1 MIDLGDYFEGFAVK
15 VLADVDVNK
24 LTSNQHEFNG
34 SKPFRE
40 LLGTPVGKNYLPTRM
55 AYLDDD
61 LEEMPELFETSL
73 TWYDTRENHPT
84 RTPEYRLLYLAE
96 AEHIIYR
103 AQAGDTLFLAKEENG
118 RLILVIARE
127 GSTILR
133 QLQWIFAVQDPNESL
148 LVATDMEQQPD
159 REEMASEELLAV
171 LGIEVDL
178 SDDRLLDSIQA
189 NFPTTLWP
197 STQDFARFARSMVTD
212 ADPTRDPDGTLMRW
226 VSMEHRLFRTLEK
239 LRIGDSIAKG
249 FLGADGD
256 VDVDA
261 FLKLSL
267 SVHNR
272 RKSRA
277 GLSLEEHLGAVLASN
292 SVRYVKKAKTEGKK
306 EPDFL
311 FPSKEAYKDPNFP
324 QTCLTMLG
332 SKTTLKD
339 RWRQVLNEANRIPNK
354 HLLTLQPA
362 ISEDQTA
369 EMQDERLQ
377 LVIPKELH
385 HQGFS
390 TAQQQWL
397 MGLDD
402 FIAEMKAR
410 EQRTTSVKGEIIA
423 DWSVPG
429 EGLTA
434 GYAPAAAELGA
445 EAP

>member
-1 MIDLGDYFEGFAVK
+1 MIDIGDYFQGFAVK

-24 LTSNQHEFNG
+24 LSSNQHEFNG
-34 SKPFRE
+34 SKAFRK
-40 LLGTPVGKNYLPTRM
+40 LLGTPVGKDYLPTRM

-84 RTPEYRLLYLAE
+84 RGAEYRLLYLSA

-103 AQAGDTLFLAKEENG
+103 AEAGDTLFLAKENDG
-118 RLILVIARE
+118 NLILVIAKQ

-133 QLQWIFAVQDPNESL
+133 QLQWIFDVQGTNETL
-148 LVATDMEQQPD
+148 FVTTDMDAQPG
-159 REEMASEELLAV
+159 REEMASEELLAL

-178 SDDRLLDSIQA
+178 SDDDLLDSILHRFNQ
-189 NFPTTLWP
+189 TLWP
-197 STQDFARFARSMVTD
+197 STLDFAHYARAMVKH
-212 ADPTRDPDGTLMRW
+212 ADPVGDPDGTLMRW
-226 VSMEHRLFRTLEK
+226 VGMEHRMFRTLEK
-239 LRIGDSIAKG
+239 HRISESIANG
-249 FLGADGD
+249 FLDAGGG

-277 GLSLEEHLGAVLASN
+277 GLSLEEHISAVLSSN
-292 SVRYVKKAKTEGKK
+292 DVRYVKKAKTEGKK

-311 FPSKEAYKDPNFP
+311 FPSKAAYDDRTFP
-324 QTCLTMLG
+324 RSCLTMMG

-339 RWRQVLNEANRIPNK
+339 RWRQVLNEADRIPDK

-369 EMQDERLQ
+369 EMRAERLQ
-377 LVIPKELH
+377 LVIPRELH
-385 HQGFS
+385 SQGFS
-390 TAQQQWL
+390 PEQQLWL

-402 FIAEMKAR
+402 FIIEVKAR
-410 EQRTTSVKGEIIA
+410 EHLRTRREQSAHG
-423 DWSVPG
+423 
-429 EGLTA
+429 
-434 GYAPAAAELGA
+434 
-445 EAP
+445 

>member
-1 MIDLGDYFEGFAVK
+1 MINVGDYFRGFAVK
-15 VLADVDVNK
+15 VLADVDVNR

-34 SKPFRE
+34 SKAFRE

-84 RTPEYRLLYLAE
+84 RGAEYRLLYLSA

-103 AQAGDTLFLAKEENG
+103 AEAGDTLFLAKEDSGN
-118 RLILVIARE
+118 LILVIAKQ

-133 QLQWIFAVQDPNESL
+133 QLQWIFDVQRTNETL
-148 LVATDMEQQPD
+148 FVATDMDAQPG
-159 REEMASEELLAV
+159 REEMASEELLAL

-178 SDDRLLDSIQA
+178 SDDDLLDSILRRF
-189 NFPTTLWP
+189 NKTLWP
-197 STQDFARFARSMVTD
+197 STPDFAHYARSMVKHV
-212 ADPTRDPDGTLMRW
+212 DPVEDPDGTLMRW
-226 VSMEHRLFRTLEK
+226 VSMEHRMFRTLEK
-239 LRIGDSIAKG
+239 HRISESISNG
-249 FLGADGD
+249 FLDAGGG

-277 GLSLEEHLGAVLASN
+277 GLSLEEHIAAVFRAN
-292 SVRYVKKAKTEGKK
+292 SMQYVKKAKTEGKK

-311 FPSKEAYKDPNFP
+311 FPSKAAYDDHGFP
-324 QTCLTMLG
+324 AACLTMLG

-339 RWRQVLNEANRIPNK
+339 RWRQVLNEADRIPDK

-369 EMQDERLQ
+369 EMRDEQLQ
-377 LVIPKELH
+377 LVIPRELH
-385 HQGFS
+385 YQGF
-390 TAQQQWL
+390 TKPQQEWL

-402 FIAEMKAR
+402 FIIEVAAR
-410 EQRTTSVKGEIIA
+410 EMHAG
-423 DWSVPG
+423 
-429 EGLTA
+429 TA
-434 GYAPAAAELGA
+434 TGQFL
-445 EAP
+445 

>member
-1 MIDLGDYFEGFAVK
+1 MIKIGDYFQGFAVK
-15 VLADVDVNK
+15 VLADVDVNR

-34 SKPFRE
+34 SKAFRE

-61 LEEMPELFETSL
+61 SEDMPELFETSL

-84 RTPEYRLLYLAE
+84 RTPEYRLLYLSA

-103 AQAGDTLFLAKEENG
+103 AQAGDTLFLAKEDSG
-118 RLILVIARE
+118 TLILVIAKQ

-133 QLQWIFAVQDPNESL
+133 QLQWIFDVPRTNENL
-148 LVATDMEQQPD
+148 FTATDMDSQPD
-159 REEMASEELLAV
+159 REEMASEELLAL

-178 SDDRLLDSIQA
+178 SDDDMLDSILRQF
-189 NFPTTLWP
+189 NKTPWP
-197 STQDFARFARSMVTD
+197 STPEFARYARSMVKHV
-212 ADPTRDPDGTLMRW
+212 DPVEDPDDAIMRW
-226 VSMEHRLFRTLEK
+226 VSMEHRMFRTLEK
-239 LRIGDSIAKG
+239 HRISESISNG
-249 FLGADGD
+249 FLDAGGD

-277 GLSLEEHLGAVLASN
+277 GLSLEEHISAVFSAN
-292 SVRYVKKAKTEGKK
+292 SVQYVKKAKTEGKK

-311 FPSKEAYKDPNFP
+311 FPSKAAYDDPGFP
-324 QTCLTMLG
+324 ATCLTMLG

-339 RWRQVLNEANRIPNK
+339 RWRQVLNEADRIPNK

-369 EMQDERLQ
+369 EMRTERLQ
-377 LVIPKELH
+377 LVIPRDLH
-385 HQGFS
+385 AQGFS
-390 TAQQQWL
+390 PAQQEWL

-402 FIAEMKAR
+402 FLAEVRVR
-410 EQRTTSVKGEIIA
+410 EQRSPLVSGQ
-423 DWSVPG
+423 
-429 EGLTA
+429 L
-434 GYAPAAAELGA
+434 L
-445 EAP
+445 

>member
-1 MIDLGDYFEGFAVK
+1 MIKIGDYFQGFAVK
-15 VLADVDVNK
+15 VLADVDVNR

-34 SKPFRE
+34 SRAFRE

-84 RTPEYRLLYLAE
+84 RGAEYRLLYLSA

-103 AQAGDTLFLAKEENG
+103 AEAGDTLFLAKEDTGN
-118 RLILVIARE
+118 LILVIAKQ

-133 QLQWIFAVQDPNESL
+133 QLQWIFDVQRTDETL
-148 LVATDMEQQPD
+148 FVATDMGAQPG
-159 REEMASEELLAV
+159 REEMASEELLAL

-178 SDDRLLDSIQA
+178 SDDDLLDSILHRFSKA
-189 NFPTTLWP
+189 LWP
-197 STQDFARFARSMVTD
+197 STPDFAHYARSMVKHV
-212 ADPTRDPDGTLMRW
+212 DPVEDPDGTLMRW
-226 VSMEHRLFRTLEK
+226 VSMEHRMFRTLEK
-239 LRIGDSIAKG
+239 HRISESISNG
-249 FLGADGD
+249 FLDADGG

-277 GLSLEEHLGAVLASN
+277 GLSLEEHISAVLTAN
-292 SVRYVKKAKTEGKK
+292 MVRYVKKAKTEGKK

-311 FPSKEAYKDPNFP
+311 FPSKPAYDDQLFP
-324 QTCLTMLG
+324 ASLLTMLG

-339 RWRQVLNEANRIPNK
+339 RWRQVLNEADRIPDK

-369 EMQDERLQ
+369 EMRAERLQ
-377 LVIPKELH
+377 LVIPRELH
-385 HQGFS
+385 TQGF
-390 TAQQQWL
+390 TQAQQDWL

-402 FIAEMKAR
+402 FIKEVNAR
-410 EQRTTSVKGEIIA
+410 EQHSSAVKGQ
-423 DWSVPG
+423 
-429 EGLTA
+429 L
-434 GYAPAAAELGA
+434 L
-445 EAP
+445 

>member
-1 MIDLGDYFEGFAVK
+1 MINIGDYFQGFAVK
-15 VLADVDVNK
+15 VLADVDVNR

-34 SKPFRE
+34 SKAFRE
-40 LLGTPVGKNYLPTRM
+40 LLGTPVGKDYLPTRM

-84 RTPEYRLLYLAE
+84 RGAEYRLLYLSA

-103 AQAGDTLFLAKEENG
+103 AEAGDTLFLAKEDNG
-118 RLILVIARE
+118 NLILVIAKQ

-133 QLQWIFAVQDPNESL
+133 QLQWIFDVQRTNETL
-148 LVATDMEQQPD
+148 FVATDMDAQPG
-159 REEMASEELLAV
+159 REEMASEELLAL

-178 SDDRLLDSIQA
+178 SDDDLLESILHR
-189 NFPTTLWP
+189 FHKTLWP
-197 STQDFARFARSMVTD
+197 STPDFAHYARSMVKHVD
-212 ADPTRDPDGTLMRW
+212 AVEDPDGTLMRW
-226 VSMEHRLFRTLEK
+226 ASMEHRMFRTLEK
-239 LRIGDSIAKG
+239 HRISESISNG
-249 FLGADGD
+249 FLDARGG

-277 GLSLEEHLGAVLASN
+277 GLSLEEHISAVFNAN
-292 SVRYVKKAKTEGKK
+292 SIQYVKKAKTEGKK

-311 FPSKEAYKDPNFP
+311 FPSKAAYDDPGFP
-324 QTCLTMLG
+324 PACLTMLG

-339 RWRQVLNEANRIPNK
+339 RWRQVLNEADRIPNK

-369 EMQDERLQ
+369 EMRTERLQ
-377 LVIPKELH
+377 LVIPRELH
-385 HQGFS
+385 TQGFS
-390 TAQQQWL
+390 TSQQEWL

-402 FIAEMKAR
+402 FLAEVRNR
-410 EQRTTSVKGEIIA
+410 EQRSPRVSGQ
-423 DWSVPG
+423 
-429 EGLTA
+429 L
-434 GYAPAAAELGA
+434 L
-445 EAP
+445 

>member
-1 MIDLGDYFEGFAVK
+1 MIRIGDYFQGFATK

-34 SKPFRE
+34 SKAFRD
-40 LLGTPVGKNYLPTRM
+40 LLGTPVGKMHLPTKM

-73 TWYDTRENHPT
+73 TWYDSREKKETRG
-84 RTPEYRLLYLAE
+84 PEYRLLYLSA

-103 AQAGDTLFLAKEENG
+103 ANAGDTMFLAKEDG
-118 RLILVIARE
+118 GSLILVIAKQ

-133 QLQWIFAVQDPNESL
+133 QLQWIFDVQNTTETVFVTTS
-148 LVATDMEQQPD
+148 MERQPE
-159 REEMASEELLAV
+159 REEMASEELLAL

-178 SDDRLLDSIQA
+178 GDDRLLEAILRKFHSE
-189 NFPTTLWP
+189 LWP
-197 STQDFARFARSMVTD
+197 STPRFAAFARSMVKD
-212 ADPTRDPDGTLMRW
+212 ADPVTDPDGTLMSW
-226 VSMEHRLFRTLEK
+226 VGMEHRLFRTLEK
-239 LRIGDSIAKG
+239 HRISESISNG
-249 FLGADGD
+249 FLGPDGN

-277 GLSLEEHLGAVLASN
+277 GLSLEEHIAAVFTAHG
-292 SVRYVKKAKTEGKK
+292 VRFVKKAKTEGKK

-311 FPSKEAYKDPNFP
+311 FPSKRDYDDPRFP
-324 QTCLTMLG
+324 PALLTMLG

-339 RWRQVLNEANRIPNK
+339 RWRQVLNEADRIPDK

-369 EMQDERLQ
+369 EMRAERLQ
-377 LVIPKELH
+377 LVIPKQLH
-385 HQGFS
+385 GPGF
-390 TAQQQWL
+390 TETQQQWL

-402 FIAEMKAR
+402 FMNEIKQR
-410 EQRTTSVKGEIIA
+410 EQR
-423 DWSVPG
+423 
-429 EGLTA
+429 
-434 GYAPAAAELGA
+434 APVTVDHLF
-445 EAP
+445 

>member
-1 MIDLGDYFEGFAVK
+1 MINIGDYFQGFAVK

-24 LTSNQHEFNG
+24 LSSNQHEFNG
-34 SKPFRE
+34 SKGFRE
-40 LLGTPVGKNYLPTRM
+40 LLGTPVGKSHLPTKM

-73 TWYDTRENHPT
+73 TWYDTRENDEK
-84 RTPEYRLLYLAE
+84 RGPEFRLLYLSA

-118 RLILVIARE
+118 NLILVIAKQ

-133 QLQWIFAVQDPNESL
+133 QLQWIFDVQRTQERLFVS
-148 LVATDMEQQPD
+148 TDLGAHPG
-159 REEMASEELLAV
+159 REEMASEELLAL

-178 SDDRLLDSIQA
+178 SDDDLLDSILRRF
-189 NFPTTLWP
+189 NKTLWP
-197 STQDFARFARSMVTD
+197 STPEFAKYARSMVKH
-212 ADPTRDPDGTLMRW
+212 ADPVGDPDGTLMRW
-226 VSMEHRLFRTLEK
+226 VSMEHRMFRTLEK
-239 LRIGDSIAKG
+239 YRISESIANG
-249 FLGADGD
+249 FLDAGGG
-256 VDVDA
+256 VDIDA

-277 GLSLEEHLGAVLASN
+277 GLSLEEHISALLSANDIRFA
-292 SVRYVKKAKTEGKK
+292 KKAKTEGKK

-311 FPSKEAYKDPNFP
+311 FPSKAAYDDPAFP
-324 QTCLTMLG
+324 PTCLTMLG

-339 RWRQVLNEANRIPNK
+339 RWRQVLNEAHRIPNK

-369 EMQDERLQ
+369 EMRAENLD
-377 LVIPKELH
+377 LVIPRELH
-385 HQGFS
+385 SQGFS
-390 TAQQQWL
+390 RPQQNWL

-402 FIAEMKAR
+402 FFIEVKTR
-410 EQRTTSVKGEIIA
+410 EERVR
-423 DWSVPG
+423 
-429 EGLTA
+429 A
-434 GYAPAAAELGA
+434 GNFFVHV
-445 EAP
+445 

>member
-1 MIDLGDYFEGFAVK
+1 VINIGDYFQGFAVK
-15 VLADVDVNK
+15 VLADVDVNR
-24 LTSNQHEFNG
+24 LSSNQHEFNG
-34 SKPFRE
+34 SKAFRE

-61 LEEMPELFETSL
+61 LEEMPEMFETSL

-84 RTPEYRLLYLAE
+84 RGAEYRLLYLSA

-103 AQAGDTLFLAKEENG
+103 AEAGDTLFLAKEEDGN
-118 RLILVIARE
+118 LILVIAKQ

-133 QLQWIFAVQDPNESL
+133 QLQWIFDVQRTNETL
-148 LVATDMEQQPD
+148 FVATDMDAQPG
-159 REEMASEELLAV
+159 REEMASEELLAL

-178 SDDRLLDSIQA
+178 SDDDLLDSILHR
-189 NFPTTLWP
+189 FHKTLWP
-197 STQDFARFARSMVTD
+197 STPDFAHYARSMVKHV
-212 ADPTRDPDGTLMRW
+212 DPVEDPDGTLMRW
-226 VSMEHRLFRTLEK
+226 VSMEHRMFRTLEK
-239 LRIGDSIAKG
+239 HRISESIATG
-249 FLGADGD
+249 FLDAGGG

-277 GLSLEEHLGAVLASN
+277 GLSLEEHISAVFSAN
-292 SVRYVKKAKTEGKK
+292 AIRYVKKAKTEGKK

-311 FPSKEAYKDPNFP
+311 FPSKAAYDDPGFP
-324 QTCLTMLG
+324 PACLTMLG

-339 RWRQVLNEANRIPNK
+339 RWRQVLNEADRIPDK

-369 EMQDERLQ
+369 EMRTERLQ
-377 LVIPKELH
+377 LVIPRELH
-385 HQGFS
+385 AQGFS
-390 TAQQQWL
+390 TSQQEWL

-402 FIAEMKAR
+402 FLAEVRDR
-410 EQRTTSVKGEIIA
+410 EQRSPRVSGQ
-423 DWSVPG
+423 
-429 EGLTA
+429 L
-434 GYAPAAAELGA
+434 L
-445 EAP
+445 

>member
-1 MIDLGDYFEGFAVK
+1 MINIGDYFQGFAVK
-15 VLADVDVNK
+15 VLADVDVNR

-34 SKPFRE
+34 SKAFRE

-84 RTPEYRLLYLAE
+84 RGAEYRLLYLSA

-103 AQAGDTLFLAKEENG
+103 AEAGDTLFLAKEDSGN
-118 RLILVIARE
+118 LILVIAKQ

-133 QLQWIFAVQDPNESL
+133 QLQWIFDVQRTNETL
-148 LVATDMEQQPD
+148 FVATDMDAQPG
-159 REEMASEELLAV
+159 REEMASEELLAL

-178 SDDRLLDSIQA
+178 SDDDLLDSILHR
-189 NFPTTLWP
+189 FHKTLWP
-197 STQDFARFARSMVTD
+197 STPDFAHYARSMVKHV
-212 ADPTRDPDGTLMRW
+212 DPVEDPDGTLMRW
-226 VSMEHRLFRTLEK
+226 VSMEHRMFRTLEK
-239 LRIGDSIAKG
+239 HRISESISNG
-249 FLGADGD
+249 FLDAGGN

-277 GLSLEEHLGAVLASN
+277 GLSLEEHISAVLNSN
-292 SVRYVKKAKTEGKK
+292 DVRFVKKAKTEGKK

-311 FPSKEAYKDPNFP
+311 FPSKAAYDDRTFP
-324 QTCLTMLG
+324 PSCLTMLG

-339 RWRQVLNEANRIPNK
+339 RWRQVLNEADRIPDK

-369 EMQDERLQ
+369 EMRAERLQ
-377 LVIPKELH
+377 LVIPRELH
-385 HQGFS
+385 SQGFS
-390 TAQQQWL
+390 PAQQNWL

-402 FIAEMKAR
+402 FIIEVKAR
-410 EQRTTSVKGEIIA
+410 EHSRARRERSAHG
-423 DWSVPG
+423 
-429 EGLTA
+429 
-434 GYAPAAAELGA
+434 
-445 EAP
+445 

>member
-1 MIDLGDYFEGFAVK
+1 MINIGDYFQGFAVK
-15 VLADVDVNK
+15 VLADVDVNR

-34 SKPFRE
+34 SKAFRE
-40 LLGTPVGKNYLPTRM
+40 LLGTPVGKNHLPTRM

-84 RTPEYRLLYLAE
+84 RGAEYRLLYLSA

-103 AQAGDTLFLAKEENG
+103 AEAGDTLFLAKEETGN
-118 RLILVIARE
+118 LILVIAKQ

-133 QLQWIFAVQDPNESL
+133 QLQWIFDVQRTNETL
-148 LVATDMEQQPD
+148 FVATDMDAQPG
-159 REEMASEELLAV
+159 REEMASEELLAL

-178 SDDRLLDSIQA
+178 SDDDLLDSILHR
-189 NFPTTLWP
+189 FHKTLWP
-197 STQDFARFARSMVTD
+197 STPDFAHYARSMVKHV
-212 ADPTRDPDGTLMRW
+212 DPVEDPDGTLMRW
-226 VSMEHRLFRTLEK
+226 VSMEHRMFRTLEK
-239 LRIGDSIAKG
+239 HRISESISNG
-249 FLGADGD
+249 FLDAGGD

-277 GLSLEEHLGAVLASN
+277 GLSLEEHISAVFSAN
-292 SVRYVKKAKTEGKK
+292 SIQYVKKAKTEGKK

-311 FPSKEAYKDPNFP
+311 FPSKAAYDDLAFP
-324 QTCLTMLG
+324 PACLTMLG

-339 RWRQVLNEANRIPNK
+339 RWRQVLNEADRIPDK

-369 EMQDERLQ
+369 EMRTERLQ
-377 LVIPKELH
+377 LVIPRELH
-385 HQGFS
+385 AQGFS
-390 TAQQQWL
+390 TSQQEWL

-402 FIAEMKAR
+402 FLAEVRSR
-410 EQRTTSVKGEIIA
+410 EQRSPQVSGQ
-423 DWSVPG
+423 
-429 EGLTA
+429 L
-434 GYAPAAAELGA
+434 L
-445 EAP
+445 